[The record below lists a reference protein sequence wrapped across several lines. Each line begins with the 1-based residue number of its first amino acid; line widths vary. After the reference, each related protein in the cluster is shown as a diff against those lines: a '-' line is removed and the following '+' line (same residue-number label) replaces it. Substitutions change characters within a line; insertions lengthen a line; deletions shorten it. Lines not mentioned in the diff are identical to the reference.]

1 MSKKKSMEDRLSD
14 YGIKPSNY
22 CITIKPDA
30 RTFTF
35 SGHEIISA
43 ECRSPVREIR
53 LNSSEI
59 KIKSAFVESKDGEE
73 KAKVTEESGLQRIRL
88 SLNRRVSGK
97 IKIKLEF
104 EGINNDGM
112 YGFYRSTYSNNGK
125 KCTLLSTQFEATNAR
140 NAFPCFDEPELK
152 ATFDISIVVDKT
164 QDCISNMPEIES
176 VDMGDGKKAVIF
188 KRTPKMSTYLVY
200 FGVGNFDILKSKMGN
215 LEVRIISTPGKKQL
229 CTLAMDYTKKFV
241 AFYEKYFGIKYPLPK
256 LDMIAIPDYAAGA
269 MENWGAIT
277 FREINLIADKNTSEA
292 AKQRIAEVIAHELAH
307 QWFGDLVTMKW
318 WNDLWLNES
327 FATFMSYKAQDEL
340 FKEWKI
346 SEQFLEKVTSSAL
359 GADQLASTHP
369 ISVEVNSPEE
379 IDQIFDSIS
388 YEKGCSVLK
397 MIEDYASES
406 TFREGLRNYLKKH
419 SYSNATKDDLWGA
432 IQDAADNEGSKK
444 KIIEV
449 AQAWIEN
456 PGYPIVSISKS
467 GTGISVSQERY
478 FLLKDS
484 KDSTIW
490 PIPIS
495 YKTSKSNAS
504 FLLEKKSGSIRDMKD
519 GLINGERTG
528 FYRVRYSKEIL
539 SRLFERIAKHELNGK
554 EEWGIINDL
563 FALAR
568 SGRVRAE
575 EYLDFAENH
584 HEELSYPANSAN
596 LRHLIWLSKML
607 PDGDEKQ
614 RATRLT
620 AECGFSILKK
630 LGWSKKKGEPII
642 STMLRGNAIYASA
655 FGGKAD
661 VISKAR
667 KLFGEYMR
675 QSPSADPN
683 IMGPIYS
690 INAMYGGSKEFS
702 KFTRRFVEARMPEE
716 KLRILGAIG
725 QFRDKKL
732 LERAL
737 QLSASNK
744 VRKQDS
750 IYIPAS
756 VSSDPSNLNL
766 LWEWETKN
774 WKALMSNY
782 ASGTHM
788 LGRYI
793 ENFGYSSNK
802 ETISRINEFFGKKGN
817 MRNDLKKPIR
827 QTSEIITSNANFS
840 AANCYREK

>member
-1 MSKKKSMEDRLSD
+1 MSKGKNIAKRLSD
-14 YGIKPSNY
+14 YEIRPSNY

-43 ECRSPVREIR
+43 ECKSPMKEIR

-73 KAKVTEESGLQRIRL
+73 KARVTEEKDLQRIRL
-88 SLNRRVSGK
+88 SLSSRVRGK

-104 EGINNDGM
+104 EGTNNDGM

-152 ATFDISIVVDKT
+152 ATFDISLVVDKK
-164 QDCISNMPEIES
+164 QDCISNMPEAES
-176 VDMGDGKKAVIF
+176 MDMGNGKKAVIF

-200 FGVGNFDILKSKMGN
+200 FGVGNFDILSSKMGN
-215 LEVRIISTPGKKQL
+215 LEVRVISTPGKRQL
-229 CTLAMDYTKKFV
+229 CALAMDYTKKFV

-277 FREINLIADKNTSEA
+277 FREINLLADERTSEA

-327 FATFMSYKAQDEL
+327 FATFMSYKAQDAL

-359 GADQLASTHP
+359 GADQLESTHP

-397 MIEDYASES
+397 MVEDYASES
-406 TFREGLRNYLKKH
+406 TFRKGLRNYLKKH

-432 IQDAADNEGSKK
+432 IQDATDKEGAKK

-456 PGYPIVSISKS
+456 PGYPIVSVSNS
-467 GTGISVSQERY
+467 GTGLSVSQERY
-478 FLLKDS
+478 FLLKDKRS
-484 KDSTIW
+484 NTLW

-495 YKTSKSNAS
+495 YNASKGSVS
-504 FLLEKKSGSIRDMKD
+504 FLLEKRGGSIRDAKD
-519 GLINGERTG
+519 GLINGDRTG
-528 FYRVRYSKEIL
+528 FYRVRYSKGIL
-539 SRLFERIAKHELNGK
+539 EELSGRMAKRELSGK
-554 EEWGIINDL
+554 EEWGIISDL

-568 SGRVRAE
+568 SGRIKAE

-596 LRHLIWLSKML
+596 LRHMIWLSKML
-607 PDGDEKQ
+607 PDGDERK
-614 RATRLT
+614 RAIKLT
-620 AECGFSILKK
+620 AECGFSILKQ
-630 LGWSKKKGEPII
+630 LGWSKKKGESII

-655 FGGKAD
+655 FGGNAE
-661 VISKAR
+661 VISKAK
-667 KLFGEYMR
+667 KLFGEYMH
-675 QSPSADPN
+675 QSPAADPN
-683 IMGPIYS
+683 LMGSIYS

-702 KFTRRFVEARMPEE
+702 RFISRFKEARMPEE

-737 QLSASNK
+737 YLSTSNEI
-744 VRKQDS
+744 RKQDS

-756 VSSDPSNLNL
+756 VSSDPSNLDL
-766 LWEWETKN
+766 LWVWETKN
-774 WKALMSNY
+774 WKTLMSNY

-793 ENFGYSSNK
+793 ENFGYSSSR
-802 ETISRINEFFGKKGN
+802 ETINRINGFFGKKEN

-827 QTSEIITSNANFS
+827 QTAEIIASNANFS
-840 AANCYREK
+840 AANSH